1 MIEEIKKIP
10 KVELHLH
17 LDGSVRL
24 ETASRLSGLSLE
36 EVREKMVAPDK
47 CKDLNEYL
55 TKFDFPISLMQT
67 KENLKLIASELAL
80 SLHKQN
86 VIYAE
91 VRFAPFF
98 HTKKGLTEAEVVEA
112 VMLGMSE
119 VPIKINLIL
128 CLMRGATF
136 EENLKV
142 IEIAKLYL
150 NKGVGGV
157 DLAGAEAIYPTS
169 EYALLFKKIKEE
181 NIPFT
186 IHAGEAS
193 GPQSIEL
200 ALDFGAKR
208 IGHGIRCLESE
219 NLLKRIID
227 NNILLEICPT
237 SNVQTNVVSEY
248 QKHPILTLYK
258 SKVHLCI
265 NTDNATVS
273 NVSLTD
279 EYIKLYQS
287 FGFSLEEFKRMNVDA
302 LKQAFLNEKM
312 KAELIK
318 KIQVGS

>member
-1 MIEEIKKIP
+1 MLEDIKKMP

-17 LDGSVRL
+17 LDGSVGL
-24 ETASRLSGLSLE
+24 ETASKLSGLSLDA
-36 EVREKMVAPDK
+36 VGEKMVAADK

-55 TKFDFPISLMQT
+55 TKFDFPLSLMQT
-67 KENLKLIASELAL
+67 KENLKLIARELAL

-91 VRFAPFF
+91 VRFAPSF
-98 HTKKGLTEAEVVEA
+98 HTKNGLTEAEVVEA
-112 VMLGMSE
+112 VMSGMKE
-119 VPIKINLIL
+119 VSIKINLIL
-128 CLMRGATF
+128 CLMRGASF
-136 EENLKV
+136 EENLKTV
-142 IEIAKLYL
+142 ETAKLYL

-169 EYALLFKKIKEE
+169 EYALLFKKVREE

-193 GPQSIEL
+193 GIQSIEA

-227 NNILLEICPT
+227 NNILLEVCPT
-237 SNVQTNVVSEY
+237 SNVQTNAVLGYEE
-248 QKHPILTLYK
+248 HPILRLYK
-258 SKVHLCI
+258 MGVHLCI
-265 NTDNATVS
+265 NTDNVTVS

-279 EYIKLYQS
+279 EYVKLYQTFN
-287 FGFSLEEFKRMNVDA
+287 FGLDDFKQMNIYA
-302 LKQAFLNEKM
+302 LKQAFISEAEKVYY
-312 KAELIK
+312 IK
-318 KIQVGS
+318 KIQQ